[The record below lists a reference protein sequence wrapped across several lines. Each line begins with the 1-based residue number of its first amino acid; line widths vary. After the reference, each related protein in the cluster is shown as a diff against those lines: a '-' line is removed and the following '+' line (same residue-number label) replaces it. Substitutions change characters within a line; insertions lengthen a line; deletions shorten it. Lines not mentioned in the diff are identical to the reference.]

1 MDKAEDILRRLF
13 GRYADQDQEGLI
25 GFFAQ
30 WQKLVGTDLAA
41 HAEPVD
47 IKNGALYLEVDHP
60 AWLQRLH
67 TKQADILKAVQERFP
82 NLQIHQIYFRKA
94 EDKPAGT
101 AVAGAPPAGAPA
113 AKARRS
119 SNAPEDGESRREAG
133 SRGENKSPG
142 EEQQPQEARPPVD
155 SSEALKR
162 LPESKLKESLARLR
176 EHLDET

>member
-47 IKNGALYLEVDHP
+47 IKNGALYVEVDHP

-67 TKQADILKAVQERFP
+67 AKQADILKAVQDRFP
-82 NLQIHQIYFRKA
+82 NLQIRQICFRKA
-94 EDKPAGT
+94 QDNP
-101 AVAGAPPAGAPA
+101 VGAPA
-113 AKARRS
+113 TEPNTQGPRSKDGAPNAADANGAGANGAGAK
-119 SNAPEDGESRREAG
+119 EAG
-133 SRGENKSPG
+133 SAGEK
-142 EEQQPQEARPPVD
+142 QKPPETKPSGD
-155 SSEALKR
+155 SAEALQR
-162 LPESKLKESLARLR
+162 LPDSKLKDSLARLR
-176 EHLDET
+176 DHLED

>member
-13 GRYADQDQEGLI
+13 GRYADHDQEGLI

-67 TKQADILKAVQERFP
+67 AKQADILKAVQDRFP
-82 NLQIHQIYFRKA
+82 NLQIRQIYFRKA
-94 EDKPAGT
+94 QDN
-101 AVAGAPPAGAPA
+101 PAGAPA
-113 AKARRS
+113 TEPNTRGPRAKGG
-119 SNAPEDGESRREAG
+119 APNRADGA
-133 SRGENKSPG
+133 
-142 EEQQPQEARPPVD
+142 QEAVAEGTGANGAGPAGEKPQPPAAKPSID
-155 SSEALKR
+155 SSEALQR
-162 LPESKLKESLARLR
+162 LPDSKLKDSLSRLR

>member
-67 TKQADILKAVQERFP
+67 AKQADILQAVQNRFP
-82 NLQIHQIYFRKA
+82 NLEIQQIYFRKA
-94 EDKPAGT
+94 QDRPGGLREE
-101 AVAGAPPAGAPA
+101 
-113 AKARRS
+113 S
-119 SNAPEDGESRREAG
+119 APEGPKHRRESG
-133 SRGENKSPG
+133 SPG
-142 EEQQPQEARPPVD
+142 DNRPPGKAQTPPEPKPSVD
-155 SSEALKR
+155 GTEALKR
-162 LPESKLKESLARLR
+162 LPDSKLKESLARLR
-176 EHLDET
+176 EHLHED